1 MKQTTDIPVIRVQKI
16 LLFIHLDLFMK
27 ENNLSITRNLE
38 QHLSKKENA
47 TGEMW
52 LANSLQNDW
61 S

>member
-27 ENNLSITRNLE
+27 ENNLSITHNLE

-52 LANSLQNDW
+52 LTNSLQNDW